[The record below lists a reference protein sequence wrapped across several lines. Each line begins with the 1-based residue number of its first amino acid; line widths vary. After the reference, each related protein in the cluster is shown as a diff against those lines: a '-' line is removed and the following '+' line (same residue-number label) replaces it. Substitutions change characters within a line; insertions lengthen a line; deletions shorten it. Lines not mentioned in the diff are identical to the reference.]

1 VEQVGYAPHEGL
13 LHMVPRRVNEKGA
26 DAAHGRA
33 FLYFYRD
40 DPEGEALRQLARAMK
55 PEEMYG

>member
-1 VEQVGYAPHEGL
+1 MPSEGL
-13 LHMVPRRVNEKGA
+13 LHMVPRRVNEEGA
-26 DAAHGRA
+26 EAAHGRA

-40 DPEGEALRQLARAMK
+40 DPQGEALRGLAQAIT